1 MDAAARPDLIEDHAH
16 GCADRADRS
25 APAEG
30 RGSGDSTGR
39 GGVTAALRRYARSF
53 TGFERDARI
62 FLLATLVYGVTLSL
76 WWVDFN
82 LYLASLHFDAAFIGL
97 VATAGSAAGA
107 VAAFP
112 ASLLSDR
119 IGRRLVLVFAT
130 ALSAVGVVGLL
141 LVGSS
146 PAVALCAA
154 LIGAANQAFFV
165 VQSPFMS
172 EHSHAEHR
180 SELFSLQGAISTG
193 VNVVAALVGGAIA
206 ALAARLGGFSTG
218 DPAAYRVLLV
228 LMLGAAVIATV
239 VLLAMRDDRPRA
251 RRRDW
256 RTLEGRPG
264 IPLSGEPL
272 AARPDLPRRRAAIR
286 IGLPR
291 ISEPGTFLRLILPGF
306 LISLGA
312 GQVIPFLNLF
322 VQGKFGL
329 DLASLNAVFAL
340 TSLGTTLAILFQ
352 PALARRVGRIGSVV
366 LVQGAS
372 IPFLAVLGFSPILW
386 TVVGSMAIRNSL
398 MNAGNP
404 IFNAF
409 AMERLRPGERATY
422 AAAASLAW
430 SLGWVIA
437 GPWYSLLQAALGFS
451 AGYTINFVTII
462 ILYTLGTFLIWTWF
476 HGAEG
481 GSVGTRAPA
490 GA

>member
-16 GCADRADRS
+16 GCADRADRP

-264 IPLSGEPL
+264 IPWSGEPL

-340 TSLGTTLAILFQ
+340 TSLGTTLAILLQ
-352 PALARRVGRIGSVV
+352 PWPGAWAGSARSC
-366 LVQGAS
+366 
-372 IPFLAVLGFSPILW
+372 
-386 TVVGSMAIRNSL
+386 
-398 MNAGNP
+398 
-404 IFNAF
+404 
-409 AMERLRPGERATY
+409 
-422 AAAASLAW
+422 W
-430 SLGWVIA
+430 S
-437 GPWYSLLQAALGFS
+437 
-451 AGYTINFVTII
+451 
-462 ILYTLGTFLIWTWF
+462 
-476 HGAEG
+476 
-481 GSVGTRAPA
+481 RAPA
-490 GA
+490 SRSSPCSGSARSCGPWSARWRSAIR

>member
-1 MDAAARPDLIEDHAH
+1 M
-16 GCADRADRS
+16 
-25 APAEG
+25 
-30 RGSGDSTGR
+30 TG
-39 GGVTAALRRYARSF
+39 ALRRYARSF

-62 FLLATLVYGVTLSL
+62 FLLVTLVYGVTLSL

-82 LYLASLHFDAAFIGL
+82 LYLKALGFDGAFIGI
-97 VATAGSAAGA
+97 VVTAGSAAGA

-119 IGRRLVLVFAT
+119 IGRRLVLVLAT
-130 ALSAVGVVGLL
+130 GTSAVGVLGLL

-146 PAVALCAA
+146 LAIVVCAA

-165 VQSPFMS
+165 VQSPFMA
-172 EHSHAEHR
+172 EHSHAHHR

-228 LMLGAAVIATV
+228 LMLAAAVVATAI
-239 VLLAMRDDRPRA
+239 LLAVHDDRPRA

-256 RTLEGRPG
+256 QTLEGRPG
-264 IPLSGEPL
+264 IPWSGEPL
-272 AARPDLPRRRAAIR
+272 SARPDLASRRGGVR

-291 ISEPGTFLRLILPGF
+291 ISDPGTFVRLILPGF

-312 GQVIPFLNLF
+312 GQVIPFLNVF

-329 DLASLNAVFAL
+329 DLLSLNAIFAL

-352 PALARRVGRIGSVV
+352 PALARRVGKIGSVV

-386 TVVGSMAIRNSL
+386 TVIGSMAIRNSL

-404 IFNAF
+404 LFNAF
-409 AMERLRPGERATY
+409 AMERLQPRERATY

-437 GPWYSLLQAALGFS
+437 GPWYSLLQATLGFTT
-451 AGYTINFVTII
+451 GYAINFVTII
-462 ILYTLGTFLIWTWF
+462 ILYTLGTGLIWWWF
-476 HGAEG
+476 HAAESG
-481 GSVGTRAPA
+481 PVGTSAAGRA
-490 GA
+490 